1 MDSPVRFLLLCASL
15 LLADRAVAAAGAT
28 ISYVQGASTSA
39 GDQQSVVVATFPS
52 LQAAGDLNVVFIAWA
67 DGDAR
72 VISVTDTSGNLYLR
86 AHAISTVGLG
96 TQVAYYAA
104 DISHAAPQANSVRVM
119 FSSDVKMPT
128 LGIAEYHGVARERTL
143 ERAAGGAVDSSV
155 VPGEILATSSA
166 GDLLVAGASTTGRL
180 LGSGPDYTQRLLTDQ
195 SSFLIEDRSISAAGR
210 YGATA
215 AQNPAGHYLIQLL
228 ALRAAP
234 SAPVPPPPYPPS
246 QLTTGMNWDFSTVL
260 SHRKGIGSDIWPT
273 TWGADGDLYAAWGDG
288 GGFDGTES
296 SEATGRVSLGFARI
310 SGSPDTADAGT
321 LHGKNVW
328 GRAPRF
334 AAAQA
339 TFGGKVV
346 DIISINGVLYA
357 QGGLW
362 TTTNCH
368 CADPTA
374 KSEANAVAR
383 SFAWSYDLGKT
394 WQHADWS
401 LPSDL
406 GSTLQFGQ
414 DYAGAFDPAHVYFY
428 YQRDVKADFTHLYL
442 RRLRTEELARNPAAP
457 PRFEYLTAVDAAGTP
472 HWSTTEPDAVPVF
485 TDPNAAPGT
494 FASPS
499 VVYDAPLR
507 RYLLAAFHGAA
518 TGQLGLFEGSAPWGP
533 WATLGYYED
542 WGSFNE
548 TAGESTGFGIP
559 SKWISSDGRTLWVI
573 FSGVNN
579 GADNEFDSFN
589 VVRAT
594 LQ

>member
-1 MDSPVRFLLLCASL
+1 MERAARFLLLCSL
-15 LLADRAVAAAGAT
+15 LLADRTVAAAGAT
-28 ISYVQGASTSA
+28 ISYVQGAATSA
-39 GDQQSVVVATFPS
+39 NDKHSVVVATFPS
-52 LQAAGDLNVVFIAWA
+52 LQTAGDVNVVFIAWA
-67 DGDAR
+67 EGAAQ

-86 AHAISTVGLG
+86 ANEISTVGLG
-96 TQVAYYAA
+96 AQVAYYAL
-104 DISHAAPQANSVRVM
+104 DINQAAPRANSIRVM
-119 FSSDVKMPT
+119 LSSDVKMPT
-128 LGIAEYHGVARERTL
+128 LAIAEYHGVAREGAL
-143 ERAAGGAVDSSV
+143 QHAAGIAVDSSV
-155 VPGEILATSSA
+155 VPGPIVATSGA
-166 GDLLVAGASTTGRL
+166 DDLLVAGASTTGRL
-180 LGSGPDYTQRLLTDQ
+180 LGAGPDYTQRLLTEQ
-195 SSFLIEDRSISAAGR
+195 GSFLIEDRTSSAAGR

-215 AQNPAGHYLIQLL
+215 AQNPVAHYLIQVL

-234 SAPVPPPPYPPS
+234 GAPALPPPYPPS
-246 QLTTGMNWDFSTVL
+246 KLARGMKWDFSTVL

-273 TWGADGDLYAAWGDG
+273 TWGPDGELYAAWGDG

-310 SGSPDTADAGT
+310 TGSPDAADAGT
-321 LHGKNVW
+321 FHGKNVW

-334 AAAQA
+334 AAAKA

-362 TTTNCH
+362 TATNCH
-368 CADPTA
+368 CPDPTA

-394 WQHADWS
+394 WQHAEWS

-414 DYAGAFDPAHVYFY
+414 DYAGAFDPQHVYFY
-428 YQRDVKADFTHLYL
+428 YQPDVKADSTHLYL
-442 RRLRTEELARNPAAP
+442 RRLQIEELAHDPAAP
-457 PRFEYLTAVDAAGTP
+457 PRFEYLSAVDPAGTA
-472 HWSTTEPDAVPVF
+472 HWSTTAQDAVPVF

-499 VVYDAPLR
+499 VVYDAPLG
-507 RYLLAAFHGAA
+507 RYVLAALHGAA
-518 TGQLGLFEGSAPWGP
+518 TGQLGLFEGPTPWGP

-542 WGSFNE
+542 WGNFNE

-559 SKWISSDGRTLWVI
+559 TKWISSDGRTLWVI